1 MDYRS
6 NPTLIP
12 ERASLV
18 ARALEG
24 SKKAGWP
31 WDKAFAYA
39 AAMLALEH
47 PVPTLPRLEPDI
59 AAEFPFWTAIDKHTQ
74 RGKEVIRQVAKTE
87 WHCREYCALAIVLL
101 RECTLARTCSKT
113 PWWERERRWRLSKCG
128 LSEDRAEAVWASL
141 RPAVIDRL
149 QEDAN
154 GLKERVTKFLESL
167 SRPEPAFSGIANV
180 QQELF

>member
-1 MDYRS
+1 
-6 NPTLIP
+6 
-12 ERASLV
+12 
-18 ARALEG
+18 
-24 SKKAGWP
+24 
-31 WDKAFAYA
+31 
-39 AAMLALEH
+39 MLALEH

-74 RGKEVIRQVAKTE
+74 RGKEVIRQVAKQNGITTNTALWLSFYYE
-87 WHCREYCALAIVLL
+87 SALCAHLL
-101 RECTLARTCSKT
+101 KT